1 MLKFLKRLFGS
12 GEDHNKLETSS
23 SSDDNFL
30 HSSGKKHNLD
40 TECNIIE
47 NFYVHDAPDPPFK
60 RNSTMPSKVE
70 KYDLV
75 DTTQVIIQDGD
86 GERAVSM
93 DEAYGQMER
102 HAPGISVPG
111 MGYFGAPT
119 QQQRP
124 QQPQQRPQQGQQR
137 PQQVQQGQQR
147 ATQSQQAQQRP
158 VQVQPR
164 PQQVQVQQPVQQP
177 VPSPNQGGMAVPNV
191 EMAMVEDAYHLFM
204 DLAGVKRQDLSI
216 EFEHDTLVITGKR
229 ESSLEKLKKDLKGQ
243 KARKSPI
250 KSSNSTI
257 PDFLMGDFVFE
268 YPFKKMIDET
278 NISANLEDGVLHVVL
293 PHRTKGDSVKVAL
306 M

>member
-1 MLKFLKRLFGS
+1 MLKFLKRFFGS
-12 GEDHNKLETSS
+12 NEDHDKLAASS
-23 SSDDNFL
+23 SSDDNL
-30 HSSGKKHNLD
+30 LYSHGKKNNLD

-70 KYDLV
+70 KYEFV

-111 MGYFGAPT
+111 MGYFGAST
-119 QQQRP
+119 QQSP
-124 QQPQQRPQQGQQR
+124 QQQPQRPQQRPQQSTQVQQRPQQSTQVQQR
-137 PQQVQQGQQR
+137 PQQVQQ
-147 ATQSQQAQQRP
+147 
-158 VQVQPR
+158 R
-164 PQQVQVQQPVQQP
+164 PQQVQVQQPIQP
-177 VPSPNQGGMAVPNV
+177 PMQSPNQSGMAVPNV
-191 EMAMVEDAYHLFM
+191 EMAMVDDAYHLFM

-243 KARKSPI
+243 KARKNPI

>member
-1 MLKFLKRLFGS
+1 MLKFLKRFFGS
-12 GEDHNKLETSS
+12 NEDHDKLAASS
-23 SSDDNFL
+23 SSDDNL
-30 HSSGKKHNLD
+30 LYSHGKKNNLD
-40 TECNIIE
+40 TECNIVE

-70 KYDLV
+70 KHDLV

-86 GERAVSM
+86 GERAVTM

-124 QQPQQRPQQGQQR
+124 QHPQQQR
-137 PQQVQQGQQR
+137 PQQVQQRPQQP
-147 ATQSQQAQQRP
+147 TQVQQRP
-158 VQVQPR
+158 QQVQQR
-164 PQQVQVQQPVQQP
+164 PQQVQVQQPIQQPIQQP
-177 VPSPNQGGMAVPNV
+177 VQSPNQGGMAVPNV
-191 EMAMVEDAYHLFM
+191 EMAMVDDAYHLFM

-243 KARKSPI
+243 KARKNPI

>member
-1 MLKFLKRLFGS
+1 MLKFLKRFFGS
-12 GEDHNKLETSS
+12 NEDHDKLAASS
-23 SSDDNFL
+23 SSDDNL
-30 HSSGKKHNLD
+30 LYSHGKKNNLD

-70 KYDLV
+70 EYEFV
-75 DTTQVIIQDGD
+75 DTTQVIIQDGY

-111 MGYFGAPT
+111 MGYFGAST
-119 QQQRP
+119 QQSP
-124 QQPQQRPQQGQQR
+124 QQQPQRPQQRPQQSTQVQQRPQQSTQVQQR
-137 PQQVQQGQQR
+137 PQQVQQ
-147 ATQSQQAQQRP
+147 
-158 VQVQPR
+158 R
-164 PQQVQVQQPVQQP
+164 PQQVQVQQPIQP
-177 VPSPNQGGMAVPNV
+177 PMQSPNQSGMAVPNV
-191 EMAMVEDAYHLFM
+191 EMAMVDDAYHLFM

-243 KARKSPI
+243 KARKNPI
-250 KSSNSTI
+250 KRSNSTI

>member
-1 MLKFLKRLFGS
+1 MLKFLKRFFGS
-12 GEDHNKLETSS
+12 NEDHDKLAASS
-23 SSDDNFL
+23 SSDDNL
-30 HSSGKKHNLD
+30 LYSHGKKNNLD
-40 TECNIIE
+40 TECNIVE

-70 KYDLV
+70 KHDLV

-86 GERAVSM
+86 GERAVTM

-102 HAPGISVPG
+102 HAPGIAVPG

-124 QQPQQRPQQGQQR
+124 QQPQQQRPQQVQQRHQQPTQVQQR
-137 PQQVQQGQQR
+137 PQQVQQ
-147 ATQSQQAQQRP
+147 
-158 VQVQPR
+158 R
-164 PQQVQVQQPVQQP
+164 PQQVQVQQPIQQPIQQP
-177 VPSPNQGGMAVPNV
+177 VQSPNQGGMAVPNV
-191 EMAMVEDAYHLFM
+191 EMAMVDDAYHLFM

-243 KARKSPI
+243 KARKNPI